1 MKFLIISLLVI
12 LFAAGCRVDR
22 VKPSVDTS
30 INQSEL
36 PAQESWHSTITFS
49 DSGKIKAVLNAGHLQ
64 VFTEARETLLDD
76 SIKVDFYDQNEKNT
90 TTLTAL
96 RGRVDDA
103 TQNLYA
109 KDSVVAVN
117 DSGIVIRTDELMWRN
132 SDRKIVSDKYVV
144 IESPKEKIEGVG
156 FESDQQL
163 RNYVIYNITYIT
175 RKDTL

>member
-1 MKFLIISLLVI
+1 MKFLIFLSFVI
-12 LFAAGCRVDR
+12 LLANGCTEDR
-22 VKPSVDTS
+22 VKPSVDTTV
-30 INQSEL
+30 NQSEM

-49 DSGKIKAVLNAGHLQ
+49 DSGRVKAVLTAGHLQ
-64 VFTEARETLLDD
+64 VFTEAKETVLDD
-76 SIKVDFYDQNEKNT
+76 RIKVDFYDQNEKNT

-96 RGRVDDA
+96 KGRVDDA

-109 KDSVVAVN
+109 KDSVVVVN

-132 SDRKIVSDKYVV
+132 SDRKIVSDKFVT

-175 RKDTL
+175 RKDSI

>member
-1 MKFLIISLLVI
+1 MKLLAVLILAVSII
-12 LFAAGCRVDR
+12 GCRQDR
-22 VKPSVDTS
+22 VKPSIDAS
-30 INQSEL
+30 LNQAEI

-49 DSGKIKAVLNAGHLQ
+49 DSGKIKAIMNAGHLQ
-64 VFTEARETLLDD
+64 VFTGARETLLDGG
-76 SIKVDFYDQNEKNT
+76 IKIDFYDQEEKNT

-109 KDSVVAVN
+109 RDSVVAVN

-144 IESPKEKIEGVG
+144 IESPKERIEGVG

-175 RKDTL
+175 RKDSI